1 METNNVNPDID
12 PAAQELRGTGHAPMQ
27 IPPPSAP
34 GDYGPRI
41 SEDNFDQDA
50 WDEWYREQI
59 RLSIE
64 DPRPSIPHEDVL
76 DWMERKLQSIRS
88 RHAQSCNA

>member
-1 METNNVNPDID
+1 MDQDKHSHIE
-12 PAAQELRGTGHAPMQ
+12 ELLGAVPMPVQ
-27 IPPPSAP
+27 IPPAVP
-34 GDYGPRI
+34 GEYVPHI

-64 DPRPSIPHEDVL
+64 DPRPNIPHEDVV
-76 DWMERKLQSIRS
+76 DWMERSFQKMRS
-88 RHAQSCNA
+88 RHAQSGNA